1 MGGGPKSG
9 TVSKNESDLAY
20 PFKLDSACELAENN
34 QQRDG
39 LSSFRQPTPESG
51 LVDGLDFVELE
62 THSQRGLGIYDRGG
76 RAEGS
81 IAMSDAYLHRR
92 PLGQRIN
99 QQTLD
104 HRATVRSQ
112 DRKSLVTRD
121 AYFKG
126 VGVVATP
133 LLHRDDLTARLRK
146 GPFIVEEYDAT
157 VVVPPGWK
165 SYLDSIGNI
174 VIDLDE

>member
-1 MGGGPKSG
+1 
-9 TVSKNESDLAY
+9 VSKNESDLAY

-99 QQTLD
+99 HIHVAAAL
-104 HRATVRSQ
+104 A
-112 DRKSLVTRD
+112 KVTCARGEPHFGVNFHNFGGGDERD
-121 AYFKG
+121 ARG
-126 VGVVATP
+126 AT
-133 LLHRDDLTARLRK
+133 
-146 GPFIVEEYDAT
+146 
-157 VVVPPGWK
+157 
-165 SYLDSIGNI
+165 
-174 VIDLDE
+174 